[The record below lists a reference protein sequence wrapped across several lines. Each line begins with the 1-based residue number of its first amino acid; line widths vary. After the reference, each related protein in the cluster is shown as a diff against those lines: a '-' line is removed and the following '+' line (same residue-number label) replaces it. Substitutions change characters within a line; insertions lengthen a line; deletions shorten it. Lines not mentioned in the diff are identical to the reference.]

1 MDSIL
6 TAIEAQV
13 EKLYKEKKF
22 HEVEE
27 MFSTFLKEAEAES
40 DAVKARAFNN
50 RGHAKYMQVNFD
62 AAIQDYDQ
70 ALKLDE
76 ALAVAKY
83 NRGTILY
90 RMGKFE
96 QALADL
102 EAAVDSAKDNS
113 EYQEALKKCQ
123 DEIKG

>member
-6 TAIEAQV
+6 TALEANV

-27 MFSTFLKEAEAES
+27 MFSTFLKESQTEPAS
-40 DAVKARAFNN
+40 IRARALNN
-50 RGHAKYMQVNFD
+50 RGHAKYMQVEFES
-62 AAIQDYDQ
+62 
-70 ALKLDE
+70 ALKDYND
-76 ALAVAKY
+76 ALQLEPKLIVAKY

-96 QALADL
+96 QALEDL
-102 EAAVDSAKDNS
+102 KTTAENESDNA
-113 EYQEALKKCQ
+113 EYQEAFEKCQ
-123 DEIKG
+123 KELK